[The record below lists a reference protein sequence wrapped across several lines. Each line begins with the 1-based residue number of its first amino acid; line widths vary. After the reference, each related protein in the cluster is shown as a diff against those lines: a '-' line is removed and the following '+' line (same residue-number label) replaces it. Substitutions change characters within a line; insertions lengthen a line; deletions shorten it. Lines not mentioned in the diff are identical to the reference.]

1 MKRIK
6 VAIILLI
13 FSALICTTEFLYV
26 TTKADDITSRIE
38 EIESAYTQ
46 GDTSKALEVTEDVQ
60 MKWEAS
66 VNKMDMLLY
75 HDYIDAISSNI
86 EKLEVLIYENDSTSL
101 LCTCK
106 ETILMLESLKK
117 SEYPTAENII

>member
-6 VAIILLI
+6 VAIILLV

-26 TTKADDITSRIE
+26 TTKADDITSKIE
-38 EIESAYTQ
+38 EIENAYTQ
-46 GDTSKALEVTEDVQ
+46 CNTSKALEITEDVQ
-60 MKWEAS
+60 MKWKAS
-66 VNKMDMLLY
+66 VSKMDMLLY
-75 HDYIDAISSNI
+75 HDYIDTITSNI
-86 EKLEVLIYENDSTSL
+86 EKLEILIYENDSTSL

-106 ETILMLESLKK
+106 ETTLMLESLKN